1 MQIHNPDWNVVSEK
15 KKKMFIVKLLLD
27 VIFTSAYQQNCQENL
42 QLSWFSVNS
51 FDLRIHWY
59 KVFIGADQVL
69 WCLFW
74 GAFPHPWMYTSLA
87 LDM

>member
-1 MQIHNPDWNVVSEK
+1 
-15 KKKMFIVKLLLD
+15 MFIVKLLLD

-42 QLSWFSVNS
+42 QLSSFWVSS

-74 GAFPHPWMYTSLA
+74 GSFSTSMDVHFSCFGHVRDGDRLAF
-87 LDM
+87 